1 MTEIGRNAAEQ
12 VLSLPG
18 RPGVGLVLA
27 WGAATDVGRRRPHN
41 EDSLIAESP
50 MFAIADGM
58 GGHAAG
64 EVASAAVVSRLA
76 EAAGTDFT
84 DRDAIERALSLATG
98 DMVQAIDD
106 EALGV
111 GTTVT
116 GAALSIA
123 SGDPYWTVFNVGDSR
138 VYSFEQNEL
147 LQVTTDHSV
156 VQELVAAGLIRRED
170 AESHPESNVITRAVG
185 FNAEPRTDFWSVPA
199 RTGLRL
205 LLCSDGLTRE
215 VDDENIRMLL
225 AAGLSPLATA
235 QALVSAALAGGGRDN
250 VSTIVVDVL
259 ESNGLP
265 DLDDTAPHPIS
276 PPWPPVQ
283 RPKKG

>member
-1 MTEIGRNAAEQ
+1 MGRDAAQ
-12 VLSLPG
+12 RVLSLPG
-18 RPGVGLVLA
+18 RPGVGLVLS
-27 WGAATDVGRRRPHN
+27 WGAATDVGRRRAHN

-64 EVASAAVVSRLA
+64 DVASAAVVARLA
-76 EAAGTDFT
+76 EGAVGDFT
-84 DRDAIERALSLATG
+84 GPEAIDRALRRATEDIG
-98 DMVQAIDD
+98 QAAD
-106 EALGV
+106 EHSLGV

-116 GAALSIA
+116 GAALTIME
-123 SGDPYWTVFNVGDSR
+123 GDPYFMVFNVGDSR
-138 VYSFEQNEL
+138 VYAFEQNEL
-147 LQVTTDHSV
+147 IQVTTDHSV

-199 RTGLRL
+199 RKGLRL

-215 VDDENIRMLL
+215 VDDDHIRLLL

-235 QALVSAALAGGGRDN
+235 QALVDAALAGGGRDN
-250 VSTIVVDVL
+250 VTTVVVDVV
-259 ESNGLP
+259 ESSGLP
-265 DLDDTAPHPIS
+265 DIEDTSPRPLPPH
-276 PPWPPVQ
+276 
-283 RPKKG
+283 RPKKS